1 MENLLFKY
9 FIFLLAS
16 IQILIGLTE
25 LIAPVLSYG
34 LWKKWVGNHYFFV
47 HGFFLIAAGFPLTI
61 YRGYFSGILFAI
73 GLIIVLTG
81 PFVLIYPEKIRALF
95 SEAEKDLNQKS
106 IKNLI
111 YFDAAMRVVFSLIL
125 FVSFYRTFYVQ

>member
-34 LWKKWVGNHYFFV
+34 LWKKWVGN

-125 FVSFYRTFYVQ
+125 FASFYRTFYVQ

>member
-1 MENLLFKY
+1 LENLLFKY

-16 IQILIGLTE
+16 IQILTGLTE
-25 LIAPVLSYG
+25 LAAPVKSYG
-34 LWKKWVGNHYFFV
+34 LWKRWIGNRYFFV

-61 YRGYFSGILFAI
+61 YGGYFSGILFAI
-73 GLIIVLTG
+73 GLIIALTG
-81 PFVLIYPEKIRALF
+81 PFVLIYPEKIRAIF
-95 SEAEKDLNQKS
+95 DEAGKDFNEMSVKKLM
-106 IKNLI
+106 